1 MISVVNRGGSQHV
14 LHTHGW
20 HVTKRSPY
28 PAIPLAKLINAYHGS
43 LQALFLWHKGV
54 SKIVDSRKMDLLW
67 PTTNQCT
74 YLTKH
79 DHLYYCLGPSA
90 PIATSPSWFTVYVHT
105 CVFKYSFHA
114 YIRLLTIETTIC
126 EIVDTLSQFWPI
138 SWVSPMM
145 SSSLASTL
153 GILRNVPTLPLT
165 THSSPCQSS
174 SFRTKKVTTNLW
186 VLRFVQEVKNN
197 MDSLKLKGSQES
209 MFFFGHFKS
218 LLKIQFPPPIK
229 SIRCREAC
237 KAEGKNTP
245 PGTVVAPITTGG
257 LRCWSHPYTVHLGG
271 GA

>member
-43 LQALFLWHKGV
+43 LQALFLLHKGV
-54 SKIVDSRKMDLLW
+54 WKIVDSRKMDLL
-67 PTTNQCT
+67 PINVYT

-79 DHLYYCLGPSA
+79 DQLYHYCLGPLA
-90 PIATSPSWFTVYVHT
+90 PIATSHSWFTVYVHT
-105 CVFKYSFHA
+105 CVFKYSLHA

-145 SSSLASTL
+145 SSSLAFTL

-174 SFRTKKVTTNLW
+174 SFRTEIYQNKSDRRPLQSDRKQPTYEWIT
-186 VLRFVQEVKNN
+186 KN
-197 MDSLKLKGSQES
+197 KLKGRNN
-209 MFFFGHFKS
+209 MFF
-218 LLKIQFPPPIK
+218 LAILKK
-229 SIRCREAC
+229 MRE
-237 KAEGKNTP
+237 KNQ
-245 PGTVVAPITTGG
+245 GEIFVSSAN
-257 LRCWSHPYTVHLGG
+257 
-271 GA
+271 